1 MKNSVKKNVNKAIYY
16 RIQKYLFHTLLNDA
30 EVLSTT
36 LTYDVDENFNTGI
49 VQMVCQMVNHC
60 MEGFPT
66 TATFNSEL
74 LPDGFIAVPAVAVDM
89 ADDDSKGVLFELHD
103 YYSEGVD
110 DGYDWFITFDEKTF
124 EPSYN
129 YVPHEEDRPDEHY
142 LYIGDIF
149 SKYRV

>member
-16 RIQKYLFHTLLNDA
+16 RIQKYLF
-30 EVLSTT
+30 TT
-36 LTYDVDENFNTGI
+36 LKNDVESLATILPCDDENFNTGL

-66 TATFNSEL
+66 TATFNSEV
-74 LPDGFIAVPAVAVDM
+74 LPDGFIAVPAVYVDRVN
-89 ADDDSKGVLFELHD
+89 DDGKGVLFELRD
-103 YYSEGVD
+103 YYAEGHKEGD
-110 DGYDWFITFDEKTF
+110 DWYITFDEETF

-149 SKYRV
+149 AKYRV

>member
-36 LTYDVDENFNTGI
+36 LPDVDDENFNNGL

-66 TATFNSEL
+66 TATFNSEI
-74 LPDGFIAVPAVAVDM
+74 LPDGFIAVPAVYLDM
-89 ADDDSKGVLFELHD
+89 ADNDSEGVLFELGD
-103 YYSEGVD
+103 YYAEGYEEGD
-110 DGYDWFITFDEKTF
+110 DWYITFDEETF
-124 EPSYN
+124 EPHYN